1 MTPAS
6 LKALEMLRSPALFQ
20 WYVIP
25 LFALVVY
32 VYSVEI
38 ERRNWSLVLAGLTVS
53 GIDWSLELVNALFL
67 RFTGYSAV
75 WTEVG
80 PTAYQIFVGLN
91 IETVFMFAILGIVFG
106 KLLPPDRN
114 MKILG
119 IPNRRFFIVANSV
132 FCVAVEVLLNRLGY
146 LVWAYPWWNFPNVLL
161 IVVFG
166 YSLYFVG
173 SYYVIDTPRLSRKV
187 LVPSALWAFNIV
199 ATTVLIGVGWI

>member
-6 LKALEMLRSPALFQ
+6 LKALEMLRSPTLFH

-32 VYSVEI
+32 VYSVEV
-38 ERRNWSLVLAGLTVS
+38 ERRNWTLILAGLTVS
-53 GIDWSLELVNALFL
+53 AIDWSLELVNALFL
-67 RFTGYSAV
+67 KFTGYSAV
-75 WTEVG
+75 WTEIG

-106 KLLPPDRN
+106 KMLPPDRH

-119 IPNRRFFIVANSV
+119 IPNRWFFIVANSV
-132 FCVAVEVLLNRLGY
+132 FCVFVEVLLNRLGY
-146 LVWAYPWWNFPNVLL
+146 LVWAYSWWNFPNVLL

-173 SYYVIDTPRLSRKV
+173 SYYVIDTPHMRTRI
-187 LVPSALWAFNIV
+187 LVPAVLWAINIV
-199 ATTVLIGVGWI
+199 ATAALIGAGWI